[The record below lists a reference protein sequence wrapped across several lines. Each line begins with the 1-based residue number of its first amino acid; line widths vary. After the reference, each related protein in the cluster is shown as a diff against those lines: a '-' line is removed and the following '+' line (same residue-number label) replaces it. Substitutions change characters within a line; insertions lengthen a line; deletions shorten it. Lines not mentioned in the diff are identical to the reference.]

1 MRVDLHI
8 HSTASDGRW
17 SPEQLIHNVRQAHI
31 DLFAIADHD
40 TMANVLAVEA
50 ATHGNGL
57 GFIRAVEISTMLNGH
72 GFHIVGYG
80 IAPDHPEL
88 LCVLSENRDKMERV
102 DRQSID
108 RLIGAGYNISHE
120 EYEAYK
126 DDPSRGGWKAL
137 NLFIDRGFCSDVKD
151 FFDRLF
157 TGKLALTMPGFCPTE
172 KAIRVIHDAG
182 GKAICAHPAHSARHD
197 PTHLDRLVEQGLDGL
212 ECHSPYHD
220 QATIQRLVEYC
231 QRRDLLVTAG
241 SDCHGGF
248 VDRALGQPKA
258 YAGELNL
265 GPLLEFV
272 IR

>member
-8 HSTASDGRW
+8 HSTASDGCW
-17 SPEQLIHNVRQAHI
+17 SPEQLIHNVRQARI
-31 DLFAIADHD
+31 DIFAIADHD
-40 TMANVLAVEA
+40 TVANVLAVEA
-50 ATHGNGL
+50 AVRGNRL
-57 GFIRAVEISTMLNGH
+57 GFIRAVEISTTLEGH
-72 GFHIVGYG
+72 HFHIVGYG

-88 LCVLSENRDKMERV
+88 LHVLSENRDKMERV

-108 RLIGAGYNISHE
+108 KLIGAGYDISHE
-120 EYEAYK
+120 EYEAYE

-137 NLFIDRGFCSDVKD
+137 NMFIDRGFCSDVKD
-151 FFDRLF
+151 FFGRLF
-157 TGKLALTMPGFCPTE
+157 TGDLALTMPRFCHAE
-172 KAIRVIHDAG
+172 EAIRVIHDAG

-197 PTHLDRLVEQGLDGL
+197 PTRLDWLVEQGLDGL
-212 ECHSPYHD
+212 ECYSPYHD
-220 QATIQRLVEYC
+220 RATIQRLVEYC

-248 VDRALGQPKA
+248 VGRALGQPEA
-258 YAGELNL
+258 YADELNL